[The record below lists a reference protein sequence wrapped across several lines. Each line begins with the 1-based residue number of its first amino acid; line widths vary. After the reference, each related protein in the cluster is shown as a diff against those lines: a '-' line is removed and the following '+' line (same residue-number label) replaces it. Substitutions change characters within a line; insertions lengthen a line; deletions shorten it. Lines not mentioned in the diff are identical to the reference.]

1 MSDERRGD
9 EFGDE
14 LPEGELT
21 AEDIAKLLG
30 GSPFDDGLDFD
41 TDFADDLVA
50 EEERLS
56 EREAEQRRQLDETDW
71 EDEADQVFQE
81 LMERVGEGQPQPRL
95 EPTRRVCELL
105 GDIHRAW
112 PMIHITGTN
121 GKSSTARIAESLLRA
136 HGLRTG
142 LLTSPHLVRLN
153 ERIGIDG
160 LPISDERLVANWRDI
175 EPFLAIVDAE
185 LEEANEVRLTFFEAL
200 TVLAFACFTDAPVD
214 VAIVEVGMGGEW
226 DSTNVADGGVAV
238 FTPISLDHQG
248 RLGDTITEIARTKAG
263 IIKPGAAVVSAA
275 QPADAAAEIAAA
287 AAERDATVYAEPDAF
302 AVTADHM
309 AVGGRLISVRGIN
322 GQYDDLPLAI
332 AGEYQA
338 HNAALALAAVEAF
351 FGGERELLTE
361 NVEAGIAEALSPGR
375 LELVGANPAVV
386 VDAAHNPHGAAH
398 LAQAVNETY
407 AFDQLTLV
415 LAVLEDKNVEG
426 IVRPLANIADRIIVT
441 QSDSPRAIAA
451 YDLAEMVR
459 DVLGEEL
466 SEQKQ
471 VRVIDRSD
479 EALATARAEAA
490 AFELG
495 EDEYGLPQSAGV
507 LVTGSITLIGEAYAL
522 AHEQGWKQAPSEGE
536 E

>member
-1 MSDERRGD
+1 MTDNDDLTPLVPDEDGTLPGD
-9 EFGDE
+9 EAPGDDAPLALE
-14 LPEGELT
+14 PVATGEL
-21 AEDIAKLLG
+21 ARVYAALLARAG
-30 GSPFDDGLDFD
+30 ETQVELRLD
-41 TDFADDLVA
+41 A
-50 EEERLS
+50 
-56 EREAEQRRQLDETDW
+56 
-71 EDEADQVFQE
+71 
-81 LMERVGEGQPQPRL
+81 
-95 EPTRRVCELL
+95 TRRACELL
-105 GDIHRAW
+105 GDIHLAA
-112 PMIHITGTN
+112 PAIMLTGTN
-121 GKSSTARIAESLLRA
+121 GKTSTARMVDALLSA
-136 HGLRTG
+136 HNLRVG
-142 LLTSPHLVRLN
+142 RFTSPHLTHVT
-153 ERIGIDG
+153 ERISVDG
-160 LPISDERLVANWRDI
+160 EEVGHATFARVYDEI
-175 EPFLAIVDAE
+175 EPVLALVDQGLADE
-185 LEEANEVRLTFFEAL
+185 GRPGLTFFEAL
-200 TVLAFACFTDAPVD
+200 TVLALAVFADAPVD
-214 VAIVEVGMGGEW
+214 AMVLEVGMGGEW

-507 LVTGSITLIGEAYAL
+507 LVTGSTTLIGEAYAL